1 MVREG
6 LVRSLQALEAE
17 VEGLGRAV
25 AQALRHAL
33 HSLKAQDLELAQAV
47 VSGDL
52 EINRQRFAI
61 EEKCL
66 ELLATQQPMA
76 SDLRLITALMHI
88 VTDLERM
95 GDHAAGLARITL
107 LIGKTPLIKPLVDI
121 PRMTELA
128 LGMLEGALD
137 ALRRRDAEAARRIAL
152 RDDEVDALHDQV
164 HRELFLLMIQEP
176 RNITQATYLMWASHN
191 LERFADLVTNI
202 CERVIFVVTGR
213 MEELNVSG

>member
-6 LVRSLQALEAE
+6 LNRSLQALEEE
-17 VEGLGRAV
+17 VVKLGQAV
-25 AQALRHAL
+25 AQALRRAL
-33 HSLKAQDLELAQAV
+33 ESLRTQDLELAQAV
-47 VSGDL
+47 VAGDQ
-52 EINRQRFAI
+52 EINRHRFAI

-76 SDLRLITALMHI
+76 TDLRLLTAFMHI

-95 GDHAAGLARITL
+95 GDHASGLARITL

-121 PRMTELA
+121 PRMTEIA
-128 LGMLEGALD
+128 LSMLEGALG
-137 ALRRRDAEAARRIAL
+137 ALRRRDAEAARLIAL
-152 RDDEVDALHDQV
+152 RDDEVDALHDQI
-164 HRELFLLMIQEP
+164 HRELFLLMIQDP

-191 LERFADLVTNI
+191 LERFADLVTNV
-202 CERVIFVVTGR
+202 CERVIFVATGR

>member
-6 LVRSLQALEAE
+6 LDQRLKLLEEE
-17 VEGLGRAV
+17 VIRLGEGV
-25 AQALRHAL
+25 AQALRNAL
-33 HSLKAQDLELAQAV
+33 TSLKTQDLELAQAV
-47 VSGDL
+47 VAGDHDL
-52 EINRQRFAI
+52 NRQRFSI
-61 EEKCL
+61 EEACL

-76 SDLRLITALMHI
+76 TDLRLLTAFMHI

-121 PRMTELA
+121 PRMTEIALA
-128 LGMLEGALD
+128 MLEGALD
-137 ALRRRDAEAARRIAL
+137 ALRRRDAEAARAIAQ

-164 HRELFLLMIQEP
+164 HRELFLLMIQDP
-176 RNITQATYLMWASHN
+176 RNVPQATYLMWASHN
-191 LERFADLVTNI
+191 LERIADLVTNV
-202 CERVIFVVTGR
+202 CERVIFVVTGK

>member
-6 LVRSLQALEAE
+6 LVRSLQALEEE

-76 SDLRLITALMHI
+76 TDLRLITALMHI